1 MEDAG
6 LRKRRYWFRSRRGM
20 KEVEVVLQDYFNRF
34 YDQDS
39 EEQQLMFGRLLECN
53 DVDMFDWFIR
63 SGTPDDVE
71 LAEYVSQLLKRVA
84 SR

>member
-1 MEDAG
+1 MEDAD

-34 YDQDS
+34 YDSDS
-39 EEQQLMFGRLLECN
+39 EAQQLMYGRLLECH

-63 SGTPDDVE
+63 NGQPQDAE
-71 LAEYVSQLLKRVA
+71 LAAFVSQLLQRVA